1 MLGGVGTAWRRAVE
15 KTIRVVGE
23 TLSLTIML
31 VLGFAPAAAAIAVG
45 CLIRSGLAA
54 PALLAAAGLVAFVV
68 WRLRYI
74 RDRRTDRAE
83 RERSIERSEA
93 VAPPVV
99 AATMTPVTNDL
110 LTFHDFNTARRRFDH
125 W

>member
-1 MLGGVGTAWRRAVE
+1 ME

-74 RDRRTDRAE
+74 RDRRTDRGV
-83 RERSIERSEA
+83 RERSIEA